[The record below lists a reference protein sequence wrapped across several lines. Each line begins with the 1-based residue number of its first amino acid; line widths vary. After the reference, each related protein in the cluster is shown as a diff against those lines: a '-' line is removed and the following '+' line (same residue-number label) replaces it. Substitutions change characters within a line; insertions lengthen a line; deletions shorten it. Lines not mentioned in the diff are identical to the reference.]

1 MRNIIITAL
10 AGILCLAVTY
20 SSTRSGNLFT
30 SIIVILLIGS
40 AAGMMA
46 RWDGNKDTKTSLW
59 SLILVFICGV
69 VLTELVAFT
78 YYYFQTGHNDPKLS
92 VGIGV
97 SIVEA
102 GIVSI
107 LGALSLTV
115 AGILTARITRVSN

>member
-1 MRNIIITAL
+1 
-10 AGILCLAVTY
+10 
-20 SSTRSGNLFT
+20 
-30 SIIVILLIGS
+30 
-40 AAGMMA
+40 MMA